1 MGLQRKDMLGL
12 QDVSA
17 EEITL
22 ILDTAVPMK
31 EILKRE
37 IKKVP
42 TLRGKVVATMFYE
55 ASTRTRSSFELAA
68 KYMGADTMSLAVA
81 SSSVQ
86 KGESFRDTAQT
97 IEVMGVDTVILRH
110 SMSGSAHYLASC
122 LKASVINGGD
132 GKHEHPT
139 QALLDMFTIRE
150 KLGKLKGLRVVI
162 LGDILHSR
170 VARSNIWGLTKLGA
184 EVRVVGPPTL
194 IPNYIENLGV
204 EVFYNLDEAL
214 RGADVVNVLRLQLE
228 RQQKGLLP
236 SIREYHRLYGL
247 NNERLKLAQKDV
259 LVLHPGPMNRG
270 VEITPEVADGPHSV
284 INEQVHNGVAVRMS
298 LLYLLM
304 GGGASDEIT
313 D

>member
-1 MGLQRKDMLGL
+1 MGLQRKDLLGL
-12 QDVSA
+12 QDLSA
-17 EEITL
+17 EEIGL
-22 ILDTAVPMK
+22 ILDTTVPMK
-31 EILKRE
+31 EILGRE

-81 SSSVQ
+81 TSSVQ

-110 SMSGSAHYLASC
+110 AMSGSAYYLAGC

-139 QALLDMFTIRE
+139 QALLDMYTMRE
-150 KLGKLKGLRVVI
+150 KLGTLKGLKVAI

-194 IPNYIENLGV
+194 MPNHIEKLGV
-204 EVFYNLDEAL
+204 EVFYNTDEAL
-214 RGADVVNVLRLQLE
+214 RGVDVVNVLRLQLE

-247 NNERLKLAQKDV
+247 NQERLKLAKKDV

-284 INEQVHNGVAVRMS
+284 INEQVHNGVAVRMA

-304 GGGASDEIT
+304 GGGAGNEIT